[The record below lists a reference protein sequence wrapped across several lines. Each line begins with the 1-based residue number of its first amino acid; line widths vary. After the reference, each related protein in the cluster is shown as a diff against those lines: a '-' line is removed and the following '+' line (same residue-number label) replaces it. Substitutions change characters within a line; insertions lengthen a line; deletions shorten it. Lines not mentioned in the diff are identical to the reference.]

1 MEDARILLVD
11 DERLVRRSMEKTL
24 LRAGFDVDTA
34 ENVTDGL
41 DLFKEALEDDED
53 GPFDIAI
60 LDLNMP
66 NFEGVEDSNA
76 GLKLLTKLLEIDADL
91 PVVVLT
97 AFDEV
102 ERAKNAVK
110 RGARAYFVKG
120 REAELLDIEMGK
132 EDHKGAS
139 LEVCHGRLP
148 ATDCLLRYKGHAYS
162 NVQGAGH

>member
-1 MEDARILLVD
+1 MMQDARILLVD

-34 ENVTDGL
+34 ENAAGGL
-41 DLFKEALEDDED
+41 ELFQEALEDDED
-53 GPFDIAI
+53 GPFDMAI

-66 NFEGVEDSNA
+66 NFEGIEDSNA
-76 GLKLLTKLLEIDADL
+76 GLKLLSKLLEIDADL
-91 PVVVLT
+91 PIVVLT

-120 REAELLDIEMGK
+120 REAELLQIVNDILDE
-132 EDHKGAS
+132 
-139 LEVCHGRLP
+139 
-148 ATDCLLRYKGHAYS
+148 
-162 NVQGAGH
+162 

>member
-34 ENVTDGL
+34 ENATDGL
-41 DLFKEALEDDED
+41 ELFKQALEDDED

-66 NFEGVEDSNA
+66 NFEGLEDSNA

-120 REAELLDIEMGK
+120 REAELLDIVNDILGGE
-132 EDHKGAS
+132 
-139 LEVCHGRLP
+139 
-148 ATDCLLRYKGHAYS
+148 
-162 NVQGAGH
+162 

>member
-1 MEDARILLVD
+1 MLKDARILLVD

-34 ENVTDGL
+34 ENTTGGL
-41 DLFKEALEDDED
+41 ELFQEAMEDDED
-53 GPFDIAI
+53 GPFDMAI

-66 NFEGVEDSNA
+66 NFEGIEDSNA
-76 GLKLLTKLLEIDADL
+76 GLKLLSKLLEIDTDL

-120 REAELLDIEMGK
+120 REAELIQIVNDILDE
-132 EDHKGAS
+132 
-139 LEVCHGRLP
+139 
-148 ATDCLLRYKGHAYS
+148 
-162 NVQGAGH
+162 

>member
-1 MEDARILLVD
+1 MLKDARILLVD

-34 ENVTDGL
+34 ENATGGL
-41 DLFKEALEDDED
+41 ELFQEAMKDDED
-53 GPFDIAI
+53 GPFDMAI

-66 NFEGVEDSNA
+66 NFEGIEDSNA
-76 GLKLLTKLLEIDADL
+76 GLKLLSKLIEIDTDL

-120 REAELLDIEMGK
+120 REAELIQLVNDILD
-132 EDHKGAS
+132 D
-139 LEVCHGRLP
+139 
-148 ATDCLLRYKGHAYS
+148 
-162 NVQGAGH
+162 

>member
-1 MEDARILLVD
+1 MEVVRILLVD

-34 ENVTDGL
+34 ENATGGL
-41 DLFKEALEDDED
+41 ALFEAALGDDED
-53 GPFDIAI
+53 GPFDMAI

-76 GLKLLTKLLEIDADL
+76 GLKLLSKLLEIAPDL
-91 PVVVLT
+91 PVIVLT

-120 REAELLDIEMGK
+120 REAELIEIVNDILQVGE
-132 EDHKGAS
+132 
-139 LEVCHGRLP
+139 
-148 ATDCLLRYKGHAYS
+148 
-162 NVQGAGH
+162 Q

>member
-1 MEDARILLVD
+1 MMQDARILLVD

-34 ENVTDGL
+34 ENAAGGL
-41 DLFKEALEDDED
+41 ELFQEALEDEED
-53 GPFDIAI
+53 GPFDMAI

-66 NFEGVEDSNA
+66 NFEGIEDSNA
-76 GLKLLTKLLEIDADL
+76 GLKLLSKLLEIDANL

-120 REAELLDIEMGK
+120 REAELLQIVNDILDE
-132 EDHKGAS
+132 
-139 LEVCHGRLP
+139 
-148 ATDCLLRYKGHAYS
+148 
-162 NVQGAGH
+162 

>member
-1 MEDARILLVD
+1 MMQDARILLVD

-34 ENVTDGL
+34 ENAAGGL
-41 DLFKEALEDDED
+41 ELFQEALEDEED
-53 GPFDIAI
+53 GPFDMAI

-66 NFEGVEDSNA
+66 NFEGIEDSNA
-76 GLKLLTKLLEIDADL
+76 GLKLLSKLLEIDADL

-120 REAELLDIEMGK
+120 REAELLQIVNDILDE
-132 EDHKGAS
+132 
-139 LEVCHGRLP
+139 
-148 ATDCLLRYKGHAYS
+148 
-162 NVQGAGH
+162 